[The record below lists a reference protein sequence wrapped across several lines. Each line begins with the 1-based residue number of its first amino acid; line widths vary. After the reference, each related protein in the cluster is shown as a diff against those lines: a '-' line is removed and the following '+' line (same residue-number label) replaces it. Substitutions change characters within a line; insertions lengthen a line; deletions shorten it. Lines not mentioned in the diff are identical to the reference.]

1 MPGPVITNLP
11 ERDCAHLSG
20 GSPCCCTALECRPGR
35 PRTGPGLH
43 RLLAS
48 LLQLLRISQHN
59 TAINIALNGSSI
71 RNTQGNGVRSHRG
84 A

>member
-1 MPGPVITNLP
+1 
-11 ERDCAHLSG
+11 
-20 GSPCCCTALECRPGR
+20 
-35 PRTGPGLH
+35 
-43 RLLAS
+43 LLAS

-71 RNTQGNGVRSHRG
+71 RNTQGNGAHSHRG